1 MLAAGQFLPQAA
13 CFPTGSFSELLP
25 FFSCGKA
32 DEEHTN
38 GPGSQEARGSF
49 RQADHSCS
57 QPGDGRSS
65 GTGGG

>member
-1 MLAAGQFLPQAA
+1 MLSGGQFLPQAA

-32 DEEHTN
+32 DEERTN

-49 RQADHSCS
+49 L
-57 QPGDGRSS
+57 
-65 GTGGG
+65 